1 MAPDRPIVVKLGG
14 SFAYSD
20 YLRDWIEALAACAG
34 RVVIVP
40 GGGPFADAVRR
51 AQTQMRFD
59 DKAAHHMAVL
69 AMEQYGRALASFNS
83 ALSLA
88 DSADAIQRDLS
99 EKRVP
104 VWMPSAMVLTA
115 TDIAQS
121 WSVTSDSLAA
131 WLAARIGAGRLWIV
145 KHAKLSSGSA
155 ETQGFDRRE
164 DRGRRVCTI
173 SPDEAASRVHFGTVR
188 PQHDNGRDPRRHE
201 RGHYGPVSGGGSK
214 ETTQWPSSK
223 RRAGAGH

>member
-20 YLRDWIEALAACAG
+20 YLQDWIGALAACAG

-40 GGGPFADAVRR
+40 GGGPFADAVRT
-51 AQTQMRFD
+51 AQIRMRFD
-59 DKAAHHMAVL
+59 DKAAHQMAVL

-88 DSADAIQRDLS
+88 GSAEAIRRDLA

-104 VWMPSAMVLTA
+104 VWMPSAMVLAA

-131 WLAARIGAGRLWIV
+131 WLAGKIGAGRLWIV
-145 KHAKLSSGSA
+145 KHAKLPVGSA
-155 ETQGFDRRE
+155 RLKDLIAARIMDE
-164 DRGRRVCTI
+164 D
-173 SPDEAASRVHFGTVR
+173 F
-188 PQHDNGRDPRRHE
+188 E
-201 RGHYGPVSGGGSK
+201 RILQMTPLPVSILGPSDHS
-214 ETTQWPSSK
+214 TTMAAIRDGTSVGIAVQ
-223 RRAGAGH
+223 

>member
-20 YLRDWIEALAACAG
+20 YLQQWIETLATCGG

-40 GGGPFADAVRR
+40 GGGPFADAVRL
-51 AQTQMRFD
+51 AQVRMRFD
-59 DKAAHHMAVL
+59 DRAAHHMAVL

-83 ALSLA
+83 VLSPA
-88 DSADAIQRDLS
+88 DSEGAIERDLT

-104 VWMPSAMVLTA
+104 VWMPSAMVLGA

-131 WLAARIGAGRLWIV
+131 WLAAKIGASRLWII
-145 KHAKLSSGSA
+145 KHAKLSLGSGKLRDLIA
-155 ETQGFDRRE
+155 AKI
-164 DRGRRVCTI
+164 V
-173 SPDEAASRVHFGTVR
+173 DEEFARFLQMMPLSVSILGPSDHSTTVVAIRDGTSVGI
-188 PQHDNGRDPRRHE
+188 PL
-201 RGHYGPVSGGGSK
+201 K
-214 ETTQWPSSK
+214 
-223 RRAGAGH
+223 

>member
-1 MAPDRPIVVKLGG
+1 MAADRPIVVKLGG

-20 YLRDWIEALAACAG
+20 YLQEWIEALAACTG

-40 GGGPFADAVRR
+40 GGGPFADAVRT
-51 AQTQMRFD
+51 AQIQMRFD

-88 DSADAIQRDLS
+88 GSAEAIRRDLA
-99 EKRVP
+99 EMRVP
-104 VWMPSAMVLTA
+104 VWMPSAMVLAA

-131 WLAARIGAGRLWIV
+131 WLAGKIGAGRLWIV
-145 KHAKLSSGSA
+145 KRARLSAGSA
-155 ETQGFDRRE
+155 RLKDLIAARI
-164 DRGRRVCTI
+164 V
-173 SPDEAASRVHFGTVR
+173 DEEFARILQMM
-188 PQHDNGRDPRRHE
+188 PL
-201 RGHYGPVSGGGSK
+201 PVSILGPSDHS
-214 ETTQWPSSK
+214 TTMVAIRDGTSVGIAVQ
-223 RRAGAGH
+223 

>member
-1 MAPDRPIVVKLGG
+1 MPSRRPIVVKLGG

-40 GGGPFADAVRR
+40 GGGPFADAVRT
-51 AQTQMRFD
+51 AQIQMRFD

-88 DSADAIQRDLS
+88 DSVDAICRDRT

-104 VWMPSAMVLTA
+104 VWMPSAMVFA
-115 TDIAQS
+115 AADIAQT
-121 WSVTSDSLAA
+121 WDVTSDSLAA
-131 WLAARIGAGRLWIV
+131 WLAGKIDADRLLLV
-145 KHAKLSSGSA
+145 KHAKLSH
-155 ETQGFDRRE
+155 
-164 DRGRRVCTI
+164 GRVRLKDLIAARIVD
-173 SPDEAASRVHFGTVR
+173 DEFARFLQMM
-188 PQHDNGRDPRRHE
+188 PL
-201 RGHYGPVSGGGSK
+201 PVSILG
-214 ETTQWPSSK
+214 PSDHDTAVAAIREGRSVGI
-223 RRAGAGH
+223 AVQ

>member
-1 MAPDRPIVVKLGG
+1 MAPDGPIVVKLGG

-20 YLRDWIEALAACAG
+20 YLQDWIEALAASPG

-40 GGGPFADAVRR
+40 GGGPFADVVRL
-51 AQTQMRFD
+51 AQRQMRFD

-83 ALSLA
+83 SLSLA
-88 DSADAIQRDLS
+88 DSPDAIQRDLR

-104 VWMPSAMVLTA
+104 VWMPSAMVLAA

-131 WLAARIGAGRLWIV
+131 WLAGKIGAGRLWIV
-145 KHAKLSSGSA
+145 KQAKLSAGSA
-155 ETQGFDRRE
+155 RLKDLIAAKIV
-164 DRGRRVCTI
+164 D
-173 SPDEAASRVHFGTVR
+173 DEFARFLQMM
-188 PQHDNGRDPRRHE
+188 PL
-201 RGHYGPVSGGGSK
+201 PVSILGPSDHN
-214 ETTQWPSSK
+214 TTMVAIRDGTSVGIAVQ
-223 RRAGAGH
+223 